1 MNRLANTFFTAY
13 VGIDWA
19 DAKHDIC
26 VRSADGEVVEFD
38 CISSRPEAIAAW
50 AQSLYGRFGGPIA
63 VAVELTKGPIIW
75 ALGRYDFIVLFP
87 VNPLMLARYRE
98 AFTPSRAKDDPTDAE
113 LALDLITRHP
123 ERFEP
128 LKSQSVEMRKLMA
141 LVEHRYKVLCDQRRM
156 VNRLGHALKRY
167 YPQVLEW
174 FRRHNTAVFC
184 DFLARWPTLQ
194 QVKRARSNRLKRFF
208 EEHNVRFVHLIE
220 ARIRAIKEAV
230 PLTEDEAVVEPHRLQ
245 VEVLIEQLRLTIDAL
260 KRYDD
265 EITATVQQLPDYDL
279 LFSPLPGAGHILAP
293 RLLAAFG
300 EDRERYQCAD
310 ELLMYSGIAPVTVRS
325 GKSSWVRWRWQCP
338 TFMRQTLV
346 DWARQTI
353 NKSAWAGPVCQY

>member
-63 VAVELTKGPIIW
+63 VAVELTKGPIIS

-113 LALDLITRHP
+113 LAVDLITRHP

-156 VNRLGHALKRY
+156 VNRLSHALKRY

-174 FRRHNTAVFC
+174 FSQ
-184 DFLARWPTLQ
+184 P
-194 QVKRARSNRLKRFF
+194 
-208 EEHNVRFVHLIE
+208 
-220 ARIRAIKEAV
+220 
-230 PLTEDEAVVEPHRLQ
+230 
-245 VEVLIEQLRLTIDAL
+245 
-260 KRYDD
+260 
-265 EITATVQQLPDYDL
+265 
-279 LFSPLPGAGHILAP
+279 
-293 RLLAAFG
+293 
-300 EDRERYQCAD
+300 
-310 ELLMYSGIAPVTVRS
+310 
-325 GKSSWVRWRWQCP
+325 
-338 TFMRQTLV
+338 
-346 DWARQTI
+346 
-353 NKSAWAGPVCQY
+353 